1 MKVVKYGRG
10 MDEMNISEFKA
21 RCLAILEEV
30 RTSGRPLL
38 ITKRGKPMATVSPA
52 ITTDAKAGYGCMA
65 GTVDSSDWDIGPVDA
80 DWEATR

>member
-1 MKVVKYGRG
+1 
-10 MDEMNISEFKA
+10 MNISEFKA
-21 RCLAILEEV
+21 KCLSVLEGV

-38 ITKRGKPMATVSPA
+38 ITKRGKPMATVSAAAAAAPA
-52 ITTDAKAGYGCMA
+52 SKGRFGCMT